1 MYFYK
6 VRLKQSISPSLK
18 TQFVDGIYVAN
29 EIPTD
34 TEAVKAQIA
43 EHAKK
48 KLIKEFGGAK
58 PLVEV
63 VVFRR
68 SDIRFL
74 LVEDSPDLENS
85 K

>member
-34 TEAVKAQIA
+34 TEAVKAQIV
-43 EHAKK
+43 ERAKK
-48 KLIKEFGGAK
+48 RLQEEFGGVD

-74 LVEDSPDLENS
+74 LVEDLPDEE
-85 K
+85 

>member
-1 MYFYK
+1 MLFYR
-6 VRLKQSISPSLK
+6 VRLKQSILPSLK

-34 TEAVKAQIA
+34 TEAVKAQIV
-43 EHAKK
+43 ERAKK
-48 KLIKEFGGAK
+48 RLLKEFGGSD

-74 LVEDSPDLENS
+74 LVEDLPDEE
-85 K
+85 

>member
-1 MYFYK
+1 MLFYK

-29 EIPTD
+29 EIPID

-48 KLIKEFGGAK
+48 KLIKEFGDSD

>member
-6 VRLKQSISPSLK
+6 VRLKQSIAPSLK

-29 EIPTD
+29 NIPTD

-43 EHAKK
+43 DHAKN
-48 KLIKEFGGAK
+48 KLQREFGGSN

-74 LVEDSPDLENS
+74 LAEDPSEDQ
-85 K
+85 